1 MHQISIIPS
10 GRALGYTLSL
20 PSEDKNSIYKNEMLE
35 SIASLLGGRVA
46 EKLMLKDVSA
56 GASNDIQR
64 ATEIARKMV
73 TQYGMSDRLGPIVFG
88 TNHDEVF
95 LGRDFSTGRNYSEKI
110 ASEIDDEIHSIIT
123 GAFET
128 AERILTEHLEQMKFI
143 AEYLVG
149 REVMDR
155 DQFLAVFE
163 EGATFEK
170 LDAIKEEK
178 VQKSK
183 RENEEKRRK
192 AAEEEAAKAA
202 EPQFIE
208 TDEKSD
214 ENKPGN
220 GSEQH

>member
-1 MHQISIIPS
+1 
-10 GRALGYTLSL
+10 
-20 PSEDKNSIYKNEMLE
+20 
-35 SIASLLGGRVA
+35 
-46 EKLMLKDVSA
+46 MLKDVSA

>member
-1 MHQISIIPS
+1 
-10 GRALGYTLSL
+10 
-20 PSEDKNSIYKNEMLE
+20 MLE

-128 AERILTEHLEQMKFI
+128 AEDVYKRQIPSS
-143 AEYLVG
+143 AP
-149 REVMDR
+149 R
-155 DQFLAVFE
+155 DWAR
-163 EGATFEK
+163 T
-170 LDAIKEEK
+170 I
-178 VQKSK
+178 
-183 RENEEKRRK
+183 RR
-192 AAEEEAAKAA
+192 
-202 EPQFIE
+202 
-208 TDEKSD
+208 
-214 ENKPGN
+214 
-220 GSEQH
+220 